1 METHMSRFSRSFA
14 GLSLAPVIS
23 SAMFMVATS
32 ATSQVASAQVR
43 VEAVAG
49 SPFGV
54 GRIEVTV
61 PERLLPEGL
70 GSAGIG
76 LTEKNGRV
84 LYPVIANRGVPE
96 AVKSILNQSRRP
108 LGRMLGDILNQP
120 GKTVIHFLFQG
131 EGPLEITLQTARADS
146 FVVRPRTDSRA
157 YGRLF
162 RAWWR
167 EYTARPGLIEKTVD
181 CPPVLDNYLET
192 MLASRLNLPLPETE
206 DDDSWQEELLGLA
219 QGSEPIRLRMQRD
232 RFLGR
237 TGLNEVADR
246 PLPEPV
252 TGGELPFPTPADVEI
267 EPLSMHVPEEFLYI
281 RFGSFANFLWL
292 QDTLAKWGGDAQNL
306 IALRG
311 LDYQI
316 TRRIEEQLVLKTSAL
331 ARMVGGTIIADVAIV
346 GTDLLFQDGGAF
358 GIIFQAR
365 NSMLLSAD
373 LIGQRNE
380 RIEKGDGVTEQKVD
394 VGGRPVSLLASPDG
408 AVRSFYAV
416 DGDFH
421 LVTRSRRM
429 VERFFEAGSGKAP
442 LGATKG
448 LRFARSLMPLERGDS
463 VFVYLSEPFFQNLVG
478 PGYRVETV
486 RRMRALADI
495 ELVQLARLAAGAEGQ
510 PGNSI
515 EELIAGGFLP
525 ADFGPRPDG
534 SLTVIDGNEVYDSLR
549 GRRGTFLP
557 VPDVEVSA
565 VTLTEVGDY
574 HRFREH
580 FHSQWGRLDPIVIGV
595 GRKSEGKGLERVVV
609 DARMTPFSKE
619 NYQRITET
627 VGRPDNERLA
637 LIESNAAAFEMILA
651 EQRVFGGLEDVGT
664 PVPSG
669 DVRLLPIGLF
679 RNFLVGYLGTNGPLG
694 PLRILNL
701 GIPPQSDA
709 AGFARSPLDGWRL
722 EYGPFTL
729 FSFQP
734 QVLSAV
740 APRLQYE
747 EAQRQGQLWIDV
759 DDPSNARIT
768 HHLNNLGYART
779 RETSRGNLRLLH
791 ALSQQLHVRGEDCLD
806 VAETL
811 LDAKLICPL
820 GGEYEYRQTADGA
833 GYWTSTALDDAAE
846 GGLFTTQAPEGFISP
861 PLSWFRGLQVDARV
875 DPEALSMHAEVLMQM
890 PE

>member
-1 METHMSRFSRSFA
+1 MPRFSQSFT
-14 GLSLAPVIS
+14 GLSSAPVIL
-23 SAMFMVATS
+23 SAMFTVAAS
-32 ATSQVASAQVR
+32 AASQVASPQVR

-54 GRIEVTV
+54 GRIEVAV
-61 PERLLPEGL
+61 PEQLLPEGL
-70 GSAGIG
+70 GAAGIG

-84 LYPVIANRGVPE
+84 LYPVIANQAVPE
-96 AVKSILNQSRRP
+96 VVKSILNQSRRP
-108 LGRMLGDILNQP
+108 LGRMLGDILDQP
-120 GKTVIHFLFQG
+120 GKTVILFLFQG
-131 EGPLEITLQTARADS
+131 EGPLEVTLQTAGADS
-146 FVVRPRTDSRA
+146 FVVRPRTDSRT

-167 EYTARPGLIEKTVD
+167 EYAARPGFIEKTVD
-181 CPPVLDNYLET
+181 CPPVVDNYLET
-192 MLASRLNLPLPETE
+192 MLASRLNLPLPEPE
-206 DDDSWQEELLGLA
+206 EDDSWQDDLLGLA

-232 RFLGR
+232 RFLTR
-237 TGLNEVADR
+237 TGLDEEADR

-252 TGGELPFPTPADVEI
+252 TGGELPFPTPADVKI
-267 EPLSMHVPEEFLYI
+267 EPLAMHVPEEFLYI

-292 QDTLAKWGGDAQNL
+292 QDTLEKWGPDAQNL

-311 LDYQI
+311 LDYEMA
-316 TRRIEEQLVLKTSAL
+316 RRIEEQLVLKQSAL

-358 GIIFQAR
+358 GVLFQAR
-365 NSMLLSAD
+365 NGMLLSAD
-373 LIGQRNE
+373 LVGQRGE
-380 RIEKGDGVTEQKVD
+380 RVDKGDGVAEQKVD
-394 VGGRPVSLLASPDG
+394 VGGRQVSLLSSPDG

-429 VERFFEAGSGKAP
+429 VERFFEAGSGETS

-448 LRFARSLMPLERGDS
+448 FRFARGLMPLERGDS
-463 VFVYLSEPFFQNLVG
+463 VFVYLSEPFFRNLVG

-486 RRMRALADI
+486 RRMQALADI
-495 ELVQLARLAAGAEGQ
+495 ELVRLARLAAGAEGQ
-510 PGNSI
+510 PGDSI
-515 EELIAGGFLP
+515 EELISGRFLP
-525 ADFGPRPDG
+525 AGFGPRPDE
-534 SLTVIDGNEVYDSLR
+534 SRTVIDGDDVFDSLR

-565 VTLTEVGDY
+565 VTATEADDY

-595 GRKSEGKGLERVVV
+595 GRKSEGKGLERVIV

-619 NYQRITET
+619 NYQRITEK

-637 LIESNAAAFEMILA
+637 PIEGNAAAFEVILA
-651 EQRVFGGLEDVGT
+651 EQRIFGGLEDVGP
-664 PVPSG
+664 PVSPG
-669 DVRLLPIGLF
+669 NGRLLLAGLF
-679 RNFLVGYLGTNGPLG
+679 RNFLIGYLGTNGPPG
-694 PLRILNL
+694 PLQILNL

-709 AGFARSPLDGWRL
+709 AGFARSLLDGWRL

-734 QVLSAV
+734 EVLSAV

-747 EAQRQGQLWIDV
+747 EARRQGQLWIDV

-768 HHLNNLGYART
+768 PHLNNLGYART

-791 ALSQQLHVRGEDCLD
+791 AVAQQLRVRGEDCLD

-820 GGEYEYRQTADGA
+820 GGEYEYRQTADGP
-833 GYWTSTALDDAAE
+833 GYWTSTALDNAAE
-846 GGLFTTQAPEGFISP
+846 GGLFTTQAPDGFISP
-861 PLSWFRGLQVDARV
+861 PLSWFRGLHVDARV
-875 DPEALSMHAEVLMQM
+875 DPNALSVHAEVLMQM